1 MSIQKSSRHSLAKTF
16 FDRRPTSQIA
26 VGDSVT
32 LKIYSKSSNNHKLLH
47 GYRWKLELCY
57 FVGQTKVLDS
67 VESPLERWNNRSNPP
82 VVTDHMTL
90 RVIRYSVQAF
100 RYYTQ

>member
-1 MSIQKSSRHSLAKTF
+1 MPIQKSSRHSLAKTF

-26 VGDSVT
+26 VEDSVT

-57 FVGQTKVLDS
+57 FVGQAKVLDS
-67 VESPLERWNNRSNPP
+67 VEALHW
-82 VVTDHMTL
+82 
-90 RVIRYSVQAF
+90 RVGIIDLIRLLLPII
-100 RYYTQ
+100 